1 MTRGV
6 KYMNLSEIFNENA
19 IAVDIP
25 ADSKIKALEYLTKL
39 LYKDQAIGDES
50 EFLKD
55 VLIGEGEGQTGIGD
69 GIAIPHGKSGT
80 VRKDCIAFGKLKQPV
95 TWESVDDKPVSVIFL
110 FAVNKNTDAD
120 NHLRMMA
127 MVARALADEEI
138 CRRIKEVETKED
150 VFVIINEITAAMG
163 IAAAN

>member
-1 MTRGV
+1 
-6 KYMNLSEIFNENA
+6 MNLSEIFNENA

-25 ADSKIKALEYLTKL
+25 ADSKMKALEYLTDL

-55 VLIGEGEGQTGIGD
+55 VLIREGEGQTGIGD

-95 TWESVDDKPVSVIFL
+95 TWESVDGKPVSVIFL
-110 FAVNKNTDAD
+110 FAV
-120 NHLRMMA
+120 MMA
-127 MVARALADEEI
+127 MVARSLADEDI
-138 CRRIKEVETKED
+138 CRRIKEVATKED
-150 VFVIINEITAAMG
+150 VFAVINEITAAMG
-163 IAAAN
+163 IAAVN

>member
-1 MTRGV
+1 M
-6 KYMNLSEIFNENA
+6 
-19 IAVDIP
+19 
-25 ADSKIKALEYLTKL
+25 
-39 LYKDQAIGDES
+39 
-50 EFLKD
+50 
-55 VLIGEGEGQTGIGD
+55 
-69 GIAIPHGKSGT
+69 
-80 VRKDCIAFGKLKQPV
+80 
-95 TWESVDDKPVSVIFL
+95 DDKPVSVIFL